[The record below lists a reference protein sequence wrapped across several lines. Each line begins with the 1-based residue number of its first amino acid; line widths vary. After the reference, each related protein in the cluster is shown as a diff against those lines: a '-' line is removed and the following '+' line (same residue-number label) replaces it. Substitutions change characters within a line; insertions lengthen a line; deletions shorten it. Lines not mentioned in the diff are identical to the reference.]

1 MGDLMGLCG
10 AGIVMRGCGCAVD
23 SGLYGVTISAGGA
36 GKMGGN
42 GNGWATGIKGVVT
55 GVQGG
60 GGGISIW
67 AAVTACGSGIKGVV
81 AGVHGGGG
89 GISIWAA
96 VTACG
101 SACMRGAGVG
111 GFCQEFGYTQPRG
124 CVIWRDCCGLIAPKA
139 P

>member
-1 MGDLMGLCG
+1 MGLCG
-10 AGIVMRGCGCAVD
+10 DDIVELMRGCGSAVD

-36 GKMGGN
+36 GKMGGC
-42 GNGWATGIKGVVT
+42 GNGWATCIKGVGA

-67 AAVTACGSGIKGVV
+67 AAIN
-81 AGVHGGGG
+81 
-89 GISIWAA
+89 
-96 VTACG
+96 ACG

-124 CVIWRDCCGLIAPKA
+124 CVTWRGCCGLIAPKA